1 LRQQKLNLA
10 LYNFVTINNIEEIRK
25 QVKKYIDE
33 ADNTTVKMIH
43 AMLETQQ
50 QSDWWDDLPENV
62 QEEIDSAIEDLD
74 QGKGVPHKKMKEM
87 YPQWFKK

>member
-1 LRQQKLNLA
+1 MAKKLLLRQQKLNLA
-10 LYNFVTINNIEEIRK
+10 AYNFVTMNSIQEIRK

-33 ADNTTVKMIH
+33 TDDTTVKMIH

-62 QEEIDSAIEDLD
+62 QKEIDSAIQDLD
-74 QGKGVPHKKMKEM
+74 RGKASLTKK
-87 YPQWFKK
+87 

>member
-1 LRQQKLNLA
+1 MNKDIQ
-10 LYNFVTINNIEEIRK
+10 EIRK

-33 ADNTTVKMIH
+33 ADNTTVKMIY

-62 QEEIDSAIEDLD
+62 KEEIDSAIQDLD
-74 QGKGVPHKKMKEM
+74 QGKGIPHEKMQEM